1 MAEAKDP
8 FWGAVA
14 SFGVDR
20 MFVLPEWVRKKAE
33 EEGKQAAGPEGV
45 PGKMAMLKKELS
57 GCMKCQLGSTR
68 KNIVFGEG
76 NPEAG
81 ILVVGEGPGATEDE
95 TGRPFVGRSGKLLDS
110 IFASIGLDREKLFI
124 ANIVK
129 CRPPNN
135 RTPSASESE
144 TCGKFL
150 QRQIEIMK
158 PGVIIALGA
167 SAARNLLD
175 TRTGIG
181 LLRGE
186 FHRYMDTPVLVTY
199 HPAALLRSPALK
211 RPVWEDMKRLKS
223 FMEEAGLPRKFGE
236 E

>member
-1 MAEAKDP
+1 MSKMIDP
-8 FWGAVA
+8 FWEAA
-14 SFGVDR
+14 SSFGVDQV
-20 MFVLPEWVRKKAE
+20 FVLPEWIRKKVE
-33 EEGKQAAGPEGV
+33 DDQAAIPEGIS
-45 PGKMAMLKKELS
+45 GKMALMKKDLA
-57 GCMKCQLGSTR
+57 GCMKCDLGSTR

-95 TGRPFVGRSGKLLDS
+95 TGRPFVGRSGKLLDK
-110 IFASIGLDREKLFI
+110 IFASIDLDREKLFI

-144 TCGKFL
+144 TCSKFL
-150 QRQIEIMK
+150 KQQIEIMK
-158 PGVIIALGA
+158 PGIIIALGA
-167 SAARNLLD
+167 SAARTLLD

-186 FHRYMDTPVLVTY
+186 FHSYMDIPVLVTY

-211 RPVWEDMKRLKS
+211 RPVWEDMKKLKS
-223 FMEEAGLPRKFGE
+223 FMDEAGLPRESGE
-236 E
+236 K

>member
-1 MAEAKDP
+1 MSKMIDP
-8 FWGAVA
+8 FWEAVS
-14 SFGVDR
+14 SFGVDQV
-20 MFVLPEWVRKKAE
+20 FVLPEWIRKKVE
-33 EEGKQAAGPEGV
+33 EDQAAIPEGI
-45 PGKMAMLKKELS
+45 PGKMALMKKNLA
-57 GCMKCQLGSTR
+57 GCMKCDLGSTR

-95 TGRPFVGRSGKLLDS
+95 TGRPFVGRSGQLLDK
-110 IFASIGLDREKLFI
+110 IFASIDLDREKFFI

-135 RTPSASESE
+135 RTPSAQESE
-144 TCGKFL
+144 ICSKFL
-150 QRQIEIMK
+150 EQQIDIMK
-158 PGVIIALGA
+158 PGIIIALGA
-167 SAARNLLD
+167 SAARTLLN

-186 FHRYMDTPVLVTY
+186 FHSYMDTPVLVTY

-211 RPVWEDMKRLKS
+211 RPVWEDMKKLKS
-223 FMEEAGLPRKFGE
+223 FMDEAGLPRESGE
-236 E
+236 K

>member
-1 MAEAKDP
+1 MGKTVDP
-8 FWGAVA
+8 FWAAVA
-14 SFGVDR
+14 SFGVDQL
-20 MFVLPEWVRKKAE
+20 FVLPEWIKTKVAE
-33 EEGKQAAGPEGV
+33 EQIVIPEGI
-45 PGKMAMLKKELS
+45 PGKMAALEEELS
-57 GCMKCQLGSTR
+57 GCMKCPLGSTR

-76 NPEAG
+76 NSEAG

-95 TGRPFVGRSGKLLDS
+95 TGRPFVGRSGKLLDK
-110 IFASIGLDREKLFI
+110 ILASIDLNRENLFI

-135 RTPSASESE
+135 RAPSSSESE
-144 TCGKFL
+144 ICSKFL
-150 QRQIEIMK
+150 EQQIEIMK

-167 SAARNLLD
+167 SAARTLLN

-186 FHRYMDTPVLVTY
+186 FHSYMDTPVLVTY

-223 FMEEAGLPRKFGE
+223 FMGEAGLPRESGE
-236 E
+236 K

>member
-1 MAEAKDP
+1 MSKMIDP
-8 FWGAVA
+8 FWEAVS
-14 SFGVDR
+14 SFGVDQV
-20 MFVLPEWVRKKAE
+20 FVLPEWIRKKVE
-33 EEGKQAAGPEGV
+33 EDQAAIPEGI
-45 PGKMAMLKKELS
+45 PGKMALMKKNLA
-57 GCMKCQLGSTR
+57 GCMKCDLGSTR

-95 TGRPFVGRSGKLLDS
+95 TGRPFVGRSGKLLDK
-110 IFASIGLDREKLFI
+110 IFASIDLDREKLFI

-135 RTPSASESE
+135 RTPSAGESE
-144 TCGKFL
+144 TCSKFL
-150 QRQIEIMK
+150 KQQIEIMK
-158 PGVIIALGA
+158 PGIIIALGA
-167 SAARNLLD
+167 SAARILLE

-186 FHRYMDTPVLVTY
+186 FHSYMDTPVLVTY

-211 RPVWEDMKRLKS
+211 RPVWEDMKKLKS
-223 FMEEAGLPRKFGE
+223 FMDEAGLPREPGE
-236 E
+236 K

>member
-1 MAEAKDP
+1 MAL
-8 FWGAVA
+8 
-14 SFGVDR
+14 
-20 MFVLPEWVRKKAE
+20 MKKNLA
-33 EEGKQAAGPEGV
+33 
-45 PGKMAMLKKELS
+45 
-57 GCMKCQLGSTR
+57 GCMKCDLGSTR

-81 ILVVGEGPGATEDE
+81 ILVVGEGPGAREDE
-95 TGRPFVGRSGKLLDS
+95 TGRPFVGRSGKLLDK
-110 IFASIGLDREKLFI
+110 IFASIDLDREKLFI

-150 QRQIEIMK
+150 KQQIEIMK
-158 PGVIIALGA
+158 PGIIIALGA
-167 SAARNLLD
+167 SAARTLLN

-186 FHRYMDTPVLVTY
+186 FHSYMDIPVLVTY

-211 RPVWEDMKRLKS
+211 RPVWEDMKKLKS
-223 FMEEAGLPRKFGE
+223 FMDEAGLPRESGE
-236 E
+236 K

>member
-1 MAEAKDP
+1 MAA
-8 FWGAVA
+8 
-14 SFGVDR
+14 
-20 MFVLPEWVRKKAE
+20 
-33 EEGKQAAGPEGV
+33 
-45 PGKMAMLKKELS
+45 LKKELE
-57 GCMKCQLGSTR
+57 GCMKCQLSSTR

-95 TGRPFVGRSGKLLDS
+95 TGRPFVGRSGKLLDK
-110 IFASIGLDREKLFI
+110 IFASIDLNREKLFI

-129 CRPPNN
+129 CRPPGN

-144 TCGKFL
+144 ICGKFL
-150 QRQIEIMK
+150 KRQIEIMK
-158 PGVIIALGA
+158 PGIIVALGA
-167 SAARNLLD
+167 SAARTLLN

-211 RPVWEDMKRLKS
+211 RPVWEDMKRLRS
-223 FMEEAGLPRKFGE
+223 FMEKAGLPRESGE
-236 E
+236 KQ